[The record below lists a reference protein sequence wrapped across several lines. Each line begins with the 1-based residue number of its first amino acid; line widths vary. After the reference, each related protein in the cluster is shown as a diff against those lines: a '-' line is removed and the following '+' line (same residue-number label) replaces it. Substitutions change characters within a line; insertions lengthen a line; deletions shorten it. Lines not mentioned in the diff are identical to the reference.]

1 MTILIARILGVNDY
15 GKLSFVTAIGSLVLP
30 LVSLGSNNLIQSQ
43 SKKYCNNYLDEK
55 IIGVGSTLQILGSII
70 IIPLFCLIAFL
81 KNDTQV
87 SFLLIFYWLSG
98 ICRSGEVIEYWLI
111 GKGCLRLTAKGSI
124 YSEILNIL
132 LKVIGIIWVKNLLFF
147 GFISFIQCLAKS
159 LIYVTYLDRFK
170 LKLIKIIKKIKINNL
185 TFYFLN
191 RSIPV
196 ALQGLAITIFC
207 QVDIIMISFM
217 RNDEE
222 TAIYSFGCLAFAA
235 ITTIASSF
243 AQQYYHQMSV
253 NNFKSVKIY
262 FRKLFFIGFIAS
274 ILFIFGLKF
283 AILIAGK
290 EYLPANRL
298 IFYLAPIVFTS
309 TMGSGLG
316 LTQIDERLEKE
327 GLINTLIGAILNL
340 ILNYFLIP
348 IINIEGAAIAF
359 LLGSIM
365 SGYLAPFT
373 NKSHKS
379 LAFKYYLNPIL

>member
-1 MTILIARILGVNDY
+1 MGVDDY

-43 SKKYCNNYLDEK
+43 SKKFCNNYHDEK
-55 IIGVGSTLQILGSII
+55 IIGSGSLLQILGSVS
-70 IIPLFCLIAFL
+70 IIPFFFLIAFL
-81 KNDTQV
+81 KDDIQV
-87 SFLLIFYWLSG
+87 SLLLIFYWLSG

-111 GKGCLRLTAKGSI
+111 GKGSLRLTAKGSI
-124 YSEILNIL
+124 YSEILNII
-132 LKVIGIIWVKNLLFF
+132 LKVIGIIWVKNILFF
-147 GFISFIQCLAKS
+147 GFISIIQYLAKS
-159 LIYVTYLDRFK
+159 LIYIIYLDKFK
-170 LKLIKIIKKIKINNL
+170 LKIFKIIKKIKLNTL

-191 RSIPV
+191 RSIPI
-196 ALQGLAITIFC
+196 AFQGLSITIFS
-207 QVDIIMISFM
+207 QLDIIMISFM
-217 RNDEE
+217 RNDKE
-222 TAIYSFGCLAFAA
+222 TAIYSFACLACGA

-253 NNFKSVKIY
+253 DNLKSVKAY
-262 FRKLFFIGFIAS
+262 FRKLFFIGFIGS
-274 ILFIFGLKF
+274 ILFIFGLKL
-283 AILIAGK
+283 AIIIAGK
-290 EYLPANRL
+290 QYLPANRL
-298 IFYLAPIVFTS
+298 IVYLAPIVFTS

-327 GLINTLIGAILNL
+327 GLINTLIGAIFNL

-359 LLGSIM
+359 LLGSFM